1 MQLFLIKKEIILYFF
16 SSTWFYRP
24 LSVFSLFGLN
34 TTIINLMYFN
44 LLIHFICSIL
54 VAILCFLIISKITNN
69 KRLCLYKVIIGVTV
83 YIFNLESL
91 FSHGVIYWSQS
102 LFQVFWISQLIVF
115 YYLLKLKRGNN
126 VYMYLLFFF
135 LSFCALPT
143 EWTGYLSN
151 FVFLISLFFLGFK
164 SENNLKLGF
173 IIISSTLLAVAS
185 FLIPFWIAIGP
196 KELINTLES
205 RFFARNIANSIDWR
219 YLFEGYWESFGPYL
233 VLTGLIVLFCLLNKN
248 IRPIFICNFKKLKLW
263 FSLFLFPVF
272 KSMIMKQHAIIYSFD
287 RLKLALLIMLIILV
301 GVASVKSI
309 YIKKMNIF

>member
-1 MQLFLIKKEIILYFF
+1 MHLKRIPSKITCYYLLSHWGQWKTNIFLGVQLFLIKKENILYFF

-44 LLIHFICSIL
+44 LLIHFIRSIL

-69 KRLCLYKVIIGVTV
+69 KRLCLYGVIIGVTV

-115 YYLLKLKRGNN
+115 HYLLKLKRGNN

-135 LSFCALPT
+135 LSFCAPAT
-143 EWTGYLSN
+143 EWTGHLSN

-196 KELINTLES
+196 KELINTLELVF
-205 RFFARNIANSIDWR
+205 RTQYCEF
-219 YLFEGYWESFGPYL
+219 YWME
-233 VLTGLIVLFCLLNKN
+233 I
-248 IRPIFICNFKKLKLW
+248 
-263 FSLFLFPVF
+263 PV
-272 KSMIMKQHAIIYSFD
+272 
-287 RLKLALLIMLIILV
+287 
-301 GVASVKSI
+301 
-309 YIKKMNIF
+309 